1 MHFEESSADFRFD
14 GHRTA
19 ACEGRELYLYVI
31 GEASRAMNWQ
41 LFGYE
46 DPNYT
51 NVFYPYPVDPPY
63 VPDANPMGIYMR
75 KFEIKDDKKKHYIV
89 FEGVSS
95 NVSLYINGAYVGYSQ
110 GNHLQAEFDV
120 SDFVKPGENEI
131 LAKVHKWC
139 SGSYLEDQDFFRF
152 NGIFRDVYLL
162 SRPEGHLVDIDIRT
176 EDNEIFAKFTGTAE
190 VSLFDGDT
198 EALLREELARIYY
211 TPKIRRIASMKE
223 RYGFSYWQ
231 VDTDDG
237 ELSFTVQDTFRNLL
251 RIGEDR
257 VAIFDVDGNRF
268 EIESLSSLDRKS
280 YKKIELYL

>member
-1 MHFEESSADFRFD
+1 MRNNNQAEEFGKKAEILHLTPMNAVFKRKNSLLSLTLKEEDGGEREEKRVILKRAFPFD
-14 GHRTA
+14 MPWEYIA
-19 ACEGRELYLYVI
+19 VL
-31 GEASRAMNWQ
+31 
-41 LFGYE
+41 
-46 DPNYT
+46 
-51 NVFYPYPVDPPY
+51 
-63 VPDANPMGIYMR
+63 DANER
-75 KFEIKDDKKKHYIV
+75 EIGMIAA
-89 FEGVSS
+89 
-95 NVSLYINGAYVGYSQ
+95 L
-110 GNHLQAEFDV
+110 
-120 SDFVKPGENEI
+120 
-131 LAKVHKWC
+131 
-139 SGSYLEDQDFFRF
+139 
-152 NGIFRDVYLL
+152 
-162 SRPEGHLVDIDIRT
+162 
-176 EDNEIFAKFTGTAE
+176 
-190 VSLFDGDT
+190 SLFDGDT